1 MGRSVR
7 LICEAEH
14 VIEGGKG
21 VRFTVQR
28 YGRTEP
34 AFMVRYD
41 GRVHAYLNR
50 CAHVPVQLDWEEGE
64 FFDFSGLYLVC
75 STHGAAYLPDNGRC
89 VHGPCSG
96 AKLVR
101 LEVEEREGN
110 VYLIEQEGTS
120 GE

>member
-1 MGRSVR
+1 MDKHPR
-7 LICEAEH
+7 LICEAAH
-14 VIEGGKG
+14 VVEGGKG

-34 AFMVRYD
+34 AFIVRYD

-50 CAHVPVQLDWEEGE
+50 CAHVPVQLDWMEGE
-64 FFDFSGLYLVC
+64 FFDISGLYLVC

-96 AKLVR
+96 RSLVR
-101 LEVEEREGN
+101 LGVEERDGN
-110 VYLIEQEGTS
+110 VYLIEQEGANA
-120 GE
+120 